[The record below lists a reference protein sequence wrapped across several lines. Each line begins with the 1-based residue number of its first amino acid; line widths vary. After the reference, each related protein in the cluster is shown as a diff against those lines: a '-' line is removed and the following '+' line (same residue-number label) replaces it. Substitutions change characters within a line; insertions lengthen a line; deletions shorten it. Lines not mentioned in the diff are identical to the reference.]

1 MKTETS
7 IQKHIWMHRF
17 FLNKGKEMK
26 KFLLVF
32 ILLLTVGKISLYRNL
47 SFEGYIYEINDN
59 EISVILSSDTDA
71 LHDGNIY
78 IRENRGDFV
87 ATQKDIG
94 RPVVAFLTDPGT
106 PKDVTDD
113 VFTGYWVF

>member
-1 MKTETS
+1 
-7 IQKHIWMHRF
+7 
-17 FLNKGKEMK
+17 MK
-26 KFLLVF
+26 KILLAF
-32 ILLLTVGKISLYRNL
+32 ILLLTIGKISLYRNL
-47 SFEGYIYEINDN
+47 SFAGYIYEINDN

-78 IRENRGDFV
+78 IRENEGEFV
-87 ATQKDIG
+87 AAQEDIG
-94 RPVVAFLTDPGT
+94 RPVLVFLTDPGT